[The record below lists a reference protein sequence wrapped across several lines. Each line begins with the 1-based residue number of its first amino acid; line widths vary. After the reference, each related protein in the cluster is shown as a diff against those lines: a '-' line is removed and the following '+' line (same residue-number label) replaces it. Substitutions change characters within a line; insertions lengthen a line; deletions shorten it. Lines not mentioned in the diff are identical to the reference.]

1 MYGENTEI
9 PTTDSPKSIIATKWP
24 EIPVL
29 SDYSKKPDDKFWNKF
44 PKREMPSRAETKI
57 DVDKLECKVHSLKE
71 KMTCHQLERAEKAID
86 YLRNGAPAF
95 QTEKLSACFV
105 ENSKSTLVHGRQ
117 VTENIATWIK
127 EGYAAG
133 PFDGPPCPNFRVN
146 PLLAIAQPGKVRVVV
161 NFSAPKKFSFN
172 DNVDS
177 FETETVKMASAK
189 KFSQNL
195 LDCGQ
200 GEVMSK
206 HDLVAA
212 YKQIPCKTSDLRL
225 QGFSWLGKYFV
236 ETRQVFGAKTSVCNY
251 DILGETLKLLALLE
265 SNIPHHLVLRQV
277 DDVPSVAP
285 AGSGLCED
293 FSQKYRELCE
303 DLNVELAENCPLLDK
318 AFECQHRGKVL
329 GVMFDATDLTWRVS
343 DSKIRKT
350 LECVERGIL
359 SETCTLKEW
368 QQLLGRIND
377 ISQMCPFMKIFRMS
391 LNQVIGKI
399 NSDAP
404 SSTIVLVSTQARE
417 DLKVWKNWL
426 TSDLKWLPIPP
437 VDNNPPL
444 CYKEFVSDAA
454 GLADTADIRTKPG
467 CGNVGFCESGK
478 IIFANQ
484 FFWPAKFIQ
493 EAKDEKDVR
502 FGDKTTTLEM
512 IGLIMPLLLVPELL
526 VNQHIVIKV
535 DCFGTIYGMEN
546 RSSKGDITASI
557 FIRAAYM
564 ISAYL
569 GCVLHIV
576 HLPRMSDWGAEVT
589 DRLSRQSSST
599 LQDKKLVKAFSNR
612 PLPSCLLRWFENPV
626 NDWQL
631 AKSLLEH
638 VRALV

>member
-1 MYGENTEI
+1 MYGGRIDI
-9 PTTDSPKSIIATKWP
+9 PTTNNPKSVIASKWP
-24 EIPVL
+24 DIPVL
-29 SDYSKKPDDKFWNKF
+29 SDFSKKPDESFWKKF
-44 PKREMPSRAETKI
+44 PKREMPSKAETKI
-57 DVDKLECKVHSLKE
+57 EVDKLEEKVNSLKE
-71 KMTCHQLERAEKAID
+71 KMTCHQLERAEKAIE
-86 YLRNGAPAF
+86 YLRDSAPAF
-95 QTEKLSACFV
+95 QTEKLLACFV
-105 ENSKSTLVHGRQ
+105 ENSKSTFVHGRQ

-146 PLLAIAQPGKVRVVV
+146 PLLAIAQPGKVGVVV

-172 DNVDS
+172 DNVEN

-200 GEVMSK
+200 GAVMSK

-225 QGFSWLGKYFV
+225 QGFSWLGKYFL

-251 DILGETLKLLALLE
+251 DILGKTLKLLALLE
-265 SNIPHHLVLRQV
+265 SDIPHHLVLWQV

-293 FSQKYRELCE
+293 FSRKYRKLCK

-329 GVMFDATDLTWRVS
+329 SIMFDATDLTWRVS
-343 DSKIRKT
+343 DSKVKKA

-359 SETCTLKEW
+359 SESCTLKEW

-377 ISQMCPFMKIFRMS
+377 ISQMCPFMKIFRIS
-391 LNQVIGKI
+391 LNQVIEKV
-399 NSDAP
+399 NLDAP
-404 SSTIVLVSTQARE
+404 STTRVQVSQQAKE

-426 TSDLKWLPIPP
+426 TGDLKWLPIPP
-437 VDNNPPL
+437 VDANPPL

-454 GLADTADIRTKPG
+454 GLAATADIRTRLG
-467 CGNVGFCESGK
+467 CRNVGFCESGK

-484 FFWPAKFIQ
+484 FFWPTKFIQ
-493 EAKDEKDVR
+493 EAKDEKEVR
-502 FGDKTTTLEM
+502 FGHKTTTLEM

-546 RSSKGDITASI
+546 RSSKGDTAASI

-612 PLPSCLLRWFENPV
+612 LLPSCLLRWFENPV
-626 NDWQL
+626 NDWRL
-631 AKSLLEH
+631 AKSLLDH
-638 VRALV
+638 VRELV